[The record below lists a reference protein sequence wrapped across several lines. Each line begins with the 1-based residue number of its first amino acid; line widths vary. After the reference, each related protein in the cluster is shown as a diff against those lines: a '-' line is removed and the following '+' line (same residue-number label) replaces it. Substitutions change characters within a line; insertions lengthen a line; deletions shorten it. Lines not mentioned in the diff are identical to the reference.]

1 MAVGGLVN
9 LAVLLFQGWEPV
21 GFWTLFGV
29 GIEEGLIMCN
39 YVEFIKSRI
48 AQATPVPNTLGGAG
62 GACTLSVGA
71 IWEPADCG
79 GGVPKSKL

>member
-1 MAVGGLVN
+1 MWN
-9 LAVLLFQGWEPV
+9 LLKAELL
-21 GFWTLFGV
+21 
-29 GIEEGLIMCN
+29 
-39 YVEFIKSRI
+39 
-48 AQATPVPNTLGGAG
+48 NTLGGAG